1 MLVGGGRVPRF
12 APNKVIL
19 WDEDAI
25 ERSVGP
31 TEASVFRG
39 QGTPRDTVEDSSDN
53 DDDDDDGAP
62 STGGST
68 LFSVGREERERES
81 SVGETEPEPQRDAP
95 ASNLLAESQESTGL
109 ARLFGQDSQ
118 ASLGKSVPDLADED
132 STSSMHQSTSTS
144 EGKPSALTTS
154 TADLEDPFVADEL
167 TGRLP
172 DSSKVEQKVDA
183 SSSSHESMPHSA
195 SASTSL
201 DQSEQIASLPRRF
214 IRRGREV
221 AELEFGEAVQ
231 GICARTFQ
239 TSAVS
244 ASKEDKGKGKEKVTR
259 LADEEPTREERQ
271 TQLLAGT
278 ANDLCSL
285 LVVILPKKAIVFE
298 LGPHLDEQSS
308 TGSASSSASSSPPSW
323 GIRKRL
329 QVDICPGS
337 KGLVSVAPM
346 VTSRSKTPTSALV
359 ALPGRQ
365 PGHVQMIRVPL
376 LAHKHAAAGTSSIIA
391 AHSTSLANLTLSDCG
406 RYLCTASE
414 RGTLLR
420 IWSTYRNSTT
430 SSSSSTSSSSGSG
443 AGGAGMRSSRG
454 KHTFGAMLLV
464 ELRRGSDPAKI
475 LSVAFS
481 GDNRVLAA
489 ASDKGT
495 IHFFALENLERDA
508 NLAAASP
515 TTSHD
520 AAQPSQLHR
529 RSAGASLSALSN
541 KYLPTAINNLASQI
555 PPSMLPTY
563 LKSQWSDSQYRIPL
577 RTFSP
582 SVEDRA
588 LSSSSASARRRRARR
603 MRGLPE
609 YAAGIVGARRPPDD
623 ESDGDVETPRGGAGV
638 TRSMEGN
645 WVALKGRIE
654 DVRRGEV
661 GKEEEIFLTW
671 VHAGKPLLS
680 SALAKSEGRSKAKR
694 GETAVETQGGEGKE
708 TNFHLVAITTS
719 GGWYRIAFD
728 PSPMPSANDTMGS
741 STVLDMYRDDH
752 RASSQVESEAAH
764 EGSTMVTQ
772 EKRCWLVEQRRFALG
787 GEWSDS

>member
-1 MLVGGGRVPRF
+1 MPRF

-19 WDEDAI
+19 WDEEAI
-25 ERSVGP
+25 ERSDGH
-31 TEASVFRG
+31 TEASVSRG
-39 QGTPRDTVEDSSDN
+39 QRTPRDTVDDSSDN
-53 DDDDDDGAP
+53 DDDDDDDGAP

-81 SVGETEPEPQRDAP
+81 SVGETEPELQRDAP
-95 ASNLLAESQESTGL
+95 ASNHMTESQESTGF

-118 ASLGKSVPDLADED
+118 TSLGKSIPDLTDVD
-132 STSSMHQSTSTS
+132 SMSSMHQSTSTS

-183 SSSSHESMPHSA
+183 SSSSHESMPRSA

-201 DQSEQIASLPRRF
+201 DQSEHIAALPHRF
-214 IRRGREV
+214 VRRGREV

-231 GICARTFQ
+231 GICVRTFQ

-271 TQLLAGT
+271 MHLLAGT

-285 LVVILPKKAIVFE
+285 LVVILQKRAVVFE
-298 LGPHLDEQSS
+298 LGPHLDEQST
-308 TGSASSSASSSPPSW
+308 TGSVSSSASSSPPSW

-365 PGHVQMIRVPL
+365 AGHVQMIRVPL
-376 LAHKHAAAGTSSIIA
+376 LAHKYAAAGTSSIIA
-391 AHSTSLANLTLSDCG
+391 AHSSSLANLTLSDCG

-420 IWSTYRNSTT
+420 IWSTYRNSTA

-495 IHFFALENLERDA
+495 IHFFALEDLERDA
-508 NLAAASP
+508 SLAAAS
-515 TTSHD
+515 SIANHD
-520 AAQPSQLHR
+520 SAQPSQLHR

-588 LSSSSASARRRRARR
+588 LSSSTSARRRRARR

-609 YAAGIVGARRPPDD
+609 YAAGVVGARRPPDD

-671 VHAGKPLLS
+671 VPAGKPLLS

-694 GETAVETQGGEGKE
+694 GEAAIETQGLEGKE
-708 TNFHLVAITTS
+708 TRFHLVAITTS

-728 PSPMPSANDTMGS
+728 PSPTPSTNDTMGS

-752 RASSQVESEAAH
+752 RSSSQVDSEAAH
-764 EGSTMVTQ
+764 EGSTMATQ